1 MVALVARWHGGR
13 MGSGTSDTISGRQI
27 CLLAIASA
35 AVIVG
40 VIFWAIGKNEQ
51 AAGHAATRFAAALV
65 ENDPDAAPK
74 GSPEYIR
81 GMRAYFGPVTGA
93 RVLGTHNERADANT
107 NTSRTYPVADL
118 LLRGARGPAVI
129 ELAFDNGG
137 IGSEK
142 VTGIYE
148 LHPDDAPKL
157 RAGDR
162 ERLATAFAERGG
174 IPADG
179 DTLKRATAQTS
190 EPAAPLPAAATRPA
204 AEPPARAKS
213 SPELRAAQSEL
224 RCVQRARGDVT
235 KLQECAL
242 SGRL

>member
-1 MVALVARWHGGR
+1 
-13 MGSGTSDTISGRQI
+13 MGSSTSDTISGRQI

-65 ENDPDAAPK
+65 DNDPDAAPK

-107 NTSRTYPVADL
+107 STSRTYPVADL

-157 RAGDR
+157 PARDR
-162 ERLATAFAERGG
+162 ERLASAFAERGN

-179 DTLKRATAQTS
+179 DTLKRATAQTP
-190 EPAAPLPAAATRPA
+190 ERAAPRPAAAPRPVV
-204 AEPPARAKS
+204 EPPTRAKPN
-213 SPELRAAQSEL
+213 PELRAAQSEL

-235 KLQECAL
+235 KLQECAR
-242 SGRL
+242 SGRR